1 MNLVQ
6 PLLLVQMARRL
17 GATVFATGSTAQKC
31 AIAIE
36 RGAHQAMLY
45 DEGRFA
51 ERIREA
57 ILEGSLSIAIE
68 GYYTLDDVQEVHA
81 RIEAREQIGK
91 SVMCI
96 DNAC

>member
-1 MNLVQ
+1 
-6 PLLLVQMARRL
+6 
-17 GATVFATGSTAQKC
+17 
-31 AIAIE
+31 
-36 RGAHQAMLY
+36 MLY

-68 GYYTLDDVQEVHA
+68 GHYTLDDVQEVHA